1 MKMNNNGWYSF
12 DDDQVDSYTDFTNGT
27 YTEFGNRGCS
37 DFNGGNYAN
46 FNGGNYV
53 DFNDRNSAASD
64 NRNYINFNDRNYVDF
79 GTGYADFT
87 NGTYTD
93 LTEIRTGTPV
103 KKGRGRV
110 RRAEKRSAAKRAA
123 KAEKEAAKAEQ
134 KAAKAERKAAKA
146 AKKSV
151 KSKKKGTA
159 GKVIF
164 GVVAASVA
172 VVAGTFLV
180 KGGVVQAC
188 TESIIDEYFANID
201 IKEPA
206 VNKGRKSLEPAFEI
220 TDECTSYDKSSP
232 AYEIAE
238 DIMADLW
245 RDNDVDT
252 AYEIFNW
259 VHSNI
264 SYQTMTSYES
274 FEEAAYGGFTR
285 RSGDCYVYFACS
297 KMLLDIAGIPNLM
310 VERYPVETNSH
321 FWNLV
326 QIDGLWYHCDA
337 TVFRDHPDMYFLCT
351 DYEIDDGHHSFDASL
366 YPERAESYYAG
377 TDNWYGSYDVCIDDS
392 YDSYDDSYYD
402 PYYDCNEDP
411 YYYDDSYAAYE
422 DPYSDYDE
430 PYAGNYGPNAVTDG
444 PYVDYENY
452 ENYYDPYED
461 YEYSY
466 ADYEDQFMDVFEDA
480 YAVNYN

>member
-1 MKMNNNGWYSF
+1 MNNNGWYSF

-37 DFNGGNYAN
+37 DFNGGNYVD
-46 FNGGNYV
+46 FNSGNYV

-110 RRAEKRSAAKRAA
+110 RKAEKRSAAKRAA
-123 KAEKEAAKAEQ
+123 KAEKEAAKAEK
-134 KAAKAERKAAKA
+134 KATKAERKAAKA

-151 KSKKKGTA
+151 KSKKKGVA

-180 KGGVVQAC
+180 KGGAVQAC

-201 IKEPA
+201 IKETA

-252 AYEIFNW
+252 AYEIFYW
-259 VHSNI
+259 VHTNI

-377 TDNWYGSYDVCIDDS
+377 DDYWDDS
-392 YDSYDDSYYD
+392 YDVYYEDSYYDSYGEDSYYD
-402 PYYDCNEDP
+402 PYNDCYEDS
-411 YYYDDSYAAYE
+411 YYWDDSYAN
-422 DPYSDYDE
+422 YDE
-430 PYAGNYGPNAVTDG
+430 PYGGYGPNG
-444 PYVDYENY
+444 PYVD
-452 ENYYDPYED
+452 YED

-466 ADYEDQFMDVFEDA
+466 APYEGEFMDSFEDA
-480 YAVNYN
+480 YVVNYDN

>member
-27 YTEFGNRGCS
+27 YTEFGNRGRS
-37 DFNGGNYAN
+37 D

-110 RRAEKRSAAKRAA
+110 RKAEKRSAAKRAA
-123 KAEKEAAKAEQ
+123 KAEKEAAKVEK

-151 KSKKKGTA
+151 KRKKKGTA

-164 GVVAASVA
+164 GVIAASVA
-172 VVAGTFLV
+172 VAAGTFLV
-180 KGGVVQAC
+180 KGGAVQAC

-252 AYEIFNW
+252 AYEIFYW
-259 VHSNI
+259 VHTNI

-351 DYEIDDGHHSFDASL
+351 DYEIDDGHHSFDSSL

-377 TDNWYGSYDVCIDDS
+377 DDYCDDS
-392 YDSYDDSYYD
+392 YDVYYEDSYYDSYVEDSYYD
-402 PYYDCNEDP
+402 PYNDCYEDL
-411 YYYDDSYAAYE
+411 YYWDDSYA
-422 DPYSDYDE
+422 DYDE
-430 PYAGNYGPNAVTDG
+430 PYGDYGPNS
-444 PYVDYENY
+444 PYVD
-452 ENYYDPYED
+452 YED

-466 ADYEDQFMDVFEDA
+466 APYEGEFMDSFEDA
-480 YAVNYN
+480 YVVNYDN

>member
-37 DFNGGNYAN
+37 DFNGGNY
-46 FNGGNYV
+46 V
-53 DFNDRNSAASD
+53 D
-64 NRNYINFNDRNYVDF
+64 FNDRNYVDF

-110 RRAEKRSAAKRAA
+110 RKAEKRNAAKKAA
-123 KAEKEAAKAEQ
+123 KAEK

-151 KSKKKGTA
+151 KRKKKGAA

-164 GVVAASVA
+164 GVIAASVA
-172 VVAGTFLV
+172 VIAGTFLV
-180 KGGVVQAC
+180 KEGVVQAC
-188 TESIIDEYFANID
+188 TENIIDEYFANID

-220 TDECTSYDKSSP
+220 TEECTSYDKSSP
-232 AYEIAE
+232 AYSIAE

-245 RDNDVDT
+245 RDNDIDT
-252 AYEIFNW
+252 AYEIFYW

-351 DYEIDDGHHSFDASL
+351 DDEIDDGHHSFDASL

-377 TDNWYGSYDVCIDDS
+377 DDYWDDSYDV
-392 YDSYDDSYYD
+392 YYEDSYDDSYYD

-411 YYYDDSYAAYE
+411 YY
-422 DPYSDYDE
+422 YDE

-444 PYVDYENY
+444 PYVDYEDY
-452 ENYYDPYED
+452 EYYYDPYED

-466 ADYEDQFMDVFEDA
+466 ADYEDQFMNSFEDA

>member
-1 MKMNNNGWYSF
+1 MSNNGWYSF

-27 YTEFGNRGCS
+27 YTEFGNRGCP
-37 DFNGGNYAN
+37 D

-110 RRAEKRSAAKRAA
+110 RKAEKRNAAKKAA
-123 KAEKEAAKAEQ
+123 KAEK
-134 KAAKAERKAAKA
+134 KAAKVERKAAKA

-151 KSKKKGTA
+151 KRKKKGTA

-164 GVVAASVA
+164 GVIAASVA

-180 KGGVVQAC
+180 KEGVVQAC
-188 TESIIDEYFANID
+188 TENIIDEYFANID

-220 TDECTSYDKSSP
+220 TEECTSYDKSSP
-232 AYEIAE
+232 AYSIAE

-245 RDNDVDT
+245 RDNDIDT
-252 AYEIFNW
+252 AYEIFYW

-264 SYQTMTSYES
+264 SYQSMTTYES

-351 DYEIDDGHHSFDASL
+351 DEEIDDGHHSFDSSL
-366 YPERAESYYAG
+366 YPERAESYYEG
-377 TDNWYGSYDVCIDDS
+377 DDYWDDS
-392 YDSYDDSYYD
+392 YDVYYEDSYYW
-402 PYYDCNEDP
+402 
-411 YYYDDSYAAYE
+411 DDSYA
-422 DPYSDYDE
+422 DYDE
-430 PYAGNYGPNAVTDG
+430 PYGGYGPNS
-444 PYVDYENY
+444 PYVD
-452 ENYYDPYED
+452 YED

-466 ADYEDQFMDVFEDA
+466 APYEGEFMDSFEDA
-480 YAVNYN
+480 YVVNCNN

>member
-1 MKMNNNGWYSF
+1 MKMSNNGWYSF

-37 DFNGGNYAN
+37 DFNGGN
-46 FNGGNYV
+46 FV
-53 DFNDRNSAASD
+53 DFNDRNSAASN

-103 KKGRGRV
+103 KKGRGHV
-110 RRAEKRSAAKRAA
+110 RKAEKRNTAKKAA
-123 KAEKEAAKAEQ
+123 KAEK
-134 KAAKAERKAAKA
+134 KAAKVEKKAAKA

-151 KSKKKGTA
+151 KRKKKGTA

-164 GVVAASVA
+164 GVIAASVA

-180 KGGVVQAC
+180 KEGVVQAC

-220 TDECTSYDKSSP
+220 TEECTSYDKSSP
-232 AYEIAE
+232 AYSIAE

-245 RDNDVDT
+245 RDNDIDT

-264 SYQTMTSYES
+264 SYQTLTSYES
-274 FEEAAYGGFTR
+274 FEEAAFDGFTK

-321 FWNLV
+321 YWNLI

-337 TVFRDHPDMYFLCT
+337 TVFRDHPGMYFLLT
-351 DYEIDDGHHSFDASL
+351 DDEIDDGHQSFDHSRF
-366 YPERAESYYAG
+366 PERASYYEG
-377 TDNWYGSYDVCIDDS
+377 DDYWDDS
-392 YDSYDDSYYD
+392 YDVYYDDSYYD
-402 PYYDCNEDP
+402 SYVEDSYYDPYNDCYEDS
-411 YYYDDSYAAYE
+411 YYWDDSYA
-422 DPYSDYDE
+422 DYDE
-430 PYAGNYGPNAVTDG
+430 PYGGYGPNS
-444 PYVDYENY
+444 PYVD
-452 ENYYDPYED
+452 YED

-466 ADYEDQFMDVFEDA
+466 APYEGKFMDSFEDA
-480 YAVNYN
+480 YVVNYDN

>member
-1 MKMNNNGWYSF
+1 MKMSNNGWYSF

-27 YTEFGNRGCS
+27 YTEFGNRGCP
-37 DFNGGNYAN
+37 DFNGGNYA
-46 FNGGNYV
+46 
-53 DFNDRNSAASD
+53 DFNNRNSAASD

-103 KKGRGRV
+103 KKGRGRM
-110 RRAEKRSAAKRAA
+110 RKAEKRSAAKRAA
-123 KAEKEAAKAEQ
+123 KAEKEAAKVEK

-151 KSKKKGTA
+151 KSKKKGVA

-164 GVVAASVA
+164 GVIAASVA
-172 VVAGTFLV
+172 VAAGAFLV
-180 KGGVVQAC
+180 KGGAVQAC

-238 DIMADLW
+238 DIMTDLW

-252 AYEIFNW
+252 AYEIFYW
-259 VHSNI
+259 VHTNI
-264 SYQTMTSYES
+264 SYQTMTSYDS

-351 DYEIDDGHHSFDASL
+351 DYEIDDGHHSFDSSL

-377 TDNWYGSYDVCIDDS
+377 DDNWYGSYDVYFD
-392 YDSYDDSYYD
+392 DSYDDSYYD

-430 PYAGNYGPNAVTDG
+430 SYAGNYGPNAVTDG
-444 PYVDYENY
+444 PYVDYEDY
-452 ENYYDPYED
+452 EYYYDPYED

-466 ADYEDQFMDVFEDA
+466 ADYEDQFIDVFEDA

>member
-1 MKMNNNGWYSF
+1 MSNNGWYSF

-27 YTEFGNRGCS
+27 YTEFGNRGCP
-37 DFNGGNYAN
+37 D

-53 DFNDRNSAASD
+53 DFNNRNSAASD

-110 RRAEKRSAAKRAA
+110 RKAEKRNAAKKAA
-123 KAEKEAAKAEQ
+123 KAEK
-134 KAAKAERKAAKA
+134 KAAKVEKKAAKA

-151 KSKKKGTA
+151 KCKKKGTA

-164 GVVAASVA
+164 GVIAASVA

-180 KGGVVQAC
+180 KEGVVQAC

-220 TDECTSYDKSSP
+220 TEECTSYDKSSP

-245 RDNDVDT
+245 RDNDIDT

-264 SYQTMTSYES
+264 SYQTMTSYDS

-377 TDNWYGSYDVCIDDS
+377 DDYWDDS
-392 YDSYDDSYYD
+392 YDVYYEDSYYDSYVEDSYYD
-402 PYYDCNEDP
+402 PYNDCYEDS
-411 YYYDDSYAAYE
+411 YYWDDSYA
-422 DPYSDYDE
+422 DYDE
-430 PYAGNYGPNAVTDG
+430 PCGGYGPNS
-444 PYVDYENY
+444 PYVDRILETC
-452 ENYYDPYED
+452 
-461 YEYSY
+461 
-466 ADYEDQFMDVFEDA
+466 
-480 YAVNYN
+480 

>member
-1 MKMNNNGWYSF
+1 MSNNGWYSF

-37 DFNGGNYAN
+37 DFNGGNY
-46 FNGGNYV
+46 
-53 DFNDRNSAASD
+53 
-64 NRNYINFNDRNYVDF
+64 VDF

-93 LTEIRTGTPV
+93 LTEIRTGTPI
-103 KKGRGRV
+103 KKKRV
-110 RRAEKRSAAKRAA
+110 RNADKNAKKRAA
-123 KAEKEAAKAEQ
+123 KAEKM
-134 KAAKAERKAAKA
+134 AAKA
-146 AKKSV
+146 AKKAV
-151 KSKKKGTA
+151 KGKKKGTA

-164 GVVAASVA
+164 GVAAAAVA

-180 KGGVVQAC
+180 KEGVVQAC
-188 TESIIDEYFANID
+188 TENIIDEYFAGAD
-201 IKEPA
+201 SKEA
-206 VNKGRKSLEPAFEI
+206 AISKGKKPVEEAFEI
-220 TDECTSYDKSSP
+220 TEECTSYDKSSP
-232 AYEIAE
+232 AYSIAE

-245 RDNDVDT
+245 RDNDIDT

-264 SYQTMTSYES
+264 SYQTLTSYES
-274 FEEAAYGGFTR
+274 FEEAAYSGFTR

-321 FWNLV
+321 YWNLV

-337 TVFRDHPDMYFLCT
+337 TVFRDHPGMYFLLT
-351 DYEIDDGHHSFDASL
+351 DDEIDDGHHSFDHSL
-366 YPERAESYYAG
+366 YPERATYYEG
-377 TDNWYGSYDVCIDDS
+377 DDYWDDS

-411 YYYDDSYAAYE
+411 YYYDDSYVVYDDSYAV
-422 DPYSDYDE
+422 YDE
-430 PYAGNYGPNAVTDG
+430 PYTGNYGPNAVTD
-444 PYVDYENY
+444 YEDYEY
-452 ENYYDPYED
+452 YYDPYED

-466 ADYEDQFMDVFEDA
+466 ADYEDQFMDSFEDA
-480 YAVNYN
+480 YVVNYDN

>member
-1 MKMNNNGWYSF
+1 MKMSNNGWYSF
-12 DDDQVDSYTDFTNGT
+12 DDNQVDSYTDFTNGT
-27 YTEFGNRGCS
+27 YTEFGNRGCP
-37 DFNGGNYAN
+37 DFNGGNYVN

-93 LTEIRTGTPV
+93 LTEIRTGTPA

-110 RRAEKRSAAKRAA
+110 RKAEKEAA
-123 KAEKEAAKAEQ
+123 KAEKEAAKV
-134 KAAKAERKAAKA
+134 ERKTAKA

-151 KSKKKGTA
+151 KHKKKGTA
-159 GKVIF
+159 GKVFF
-164 GVVAASVA
+164 GVIAASVA
-172 VVAGTFLV
+172 VVAGAFLV

-188 TESIIDEYFANID
+188 TESILDEYFANID

-252 AYEIFNW
+252 AYEIFYW
-259 VHSNI
+259 VHTNI

-351 DYEIDDGHHSFDASL
+351 DYEIDDGHHSFDSSL

-377 TDNWYGSYDVCIDDS
+377 DDNWYGSYDVYFDDS

-411 YYYDDSYAAYE
+411 YYNDDSYI
-422 DPYSDYDE
+422 DYDE
-430 PYAGNYGPNAVTDG
+430 PYTGDYGPNVVSDG
-444 PYVDYENY
+444 PYVSCED
-452 ENYYDPYED
+452 YYDPYED

-466 ADYEDQFMDVFEDA
+466 ADYEDQFMDSFEDA

>member
-1 MKMNNNGWYSF
+1 MSNNGWYSF

-37 DFNGGNYAN
+37 DFNDRNYMD

-53 DFNDRNSAASD
+53 DFNDRNSAASN

-110 RRAEKRSAAKRAA
+110 RKAEKRNAAKKAA
-123 KAEKEAAKAEQ
+123 KAEK
-134 KAAKAERKAAKA
+134 KAAKVEKKAAQA

-151 KSKKKGTA
+151 KRKKKGAA

-164 GVVAASVA
+164 GVIAASVA

-180 KGGVVQAC
+180 KEGVVQAC

-220 TDECTSYDKSSP
+220 TEECTSYDKSSP

-245 RDNDVDT
+245 RDNDIDT

-259 VHSNI
+259 VHTNI
-264 SYQTMTSYES
+264 SYQTMTSYDS

-366 YPERAESYYAG
+366 YPERAESYYEG
-377 TDNWYGSYDVCIDDS
+377 DDYWDDS
-392 YDSYDDSYYD
+392 YDVYYEDSYYDSYVEDSYYD
-402 PYYDCNEDP
+402 PYNDCYEDS
-411 YYYDDSYAAYE
+411 YYWDDSYA
-422 DPYSDYDE
+422 DYDE
-430 PYAGNYGPNAVTDG
+430 PYGGYGPNS
-444 PYVDYENY
+444 PYVDYE
-452 ENYYDPYED
+452 
-461 YEYSY
+461 
-466 ADYEDQFMDVFEDA
+466 DYEDSYAPYEGEFMDSFEDA
-480 YAVNYN
+480 YVVNYDN

>member
-1 MKMNNNGWYSF
+1 MKMNNEWYSF

-37 DFNGGNYAN
+37 DFNGGNYVDFNGGNSAD

-93 LTEIRTGTPV
+93 LTEIRTVTPV

-123 KAEKEAAKAEQ
+123 KAEKE
-134 KAAKAERKAAKA
+134 
-146 AKKSV
+146 SV
-151 KSKKKGTA
+151 KSKKKGAA

-164 GVVAASVA
+164 GVIAASVA

-245 RDNDVDT
+245 RDNDIDT

-264 SYQTMTSYES
+264 SYQSMTSYES

-351 DYEIDDGHHSFDASL
+351 DYEIDDGHHSFDSSL

-377 TDNWYGSYDVCIDDS
+377 DDYWDDS
-392 YDSYDDSYYD
+392 YDVYYEDSYYDSYVEDSYYD
-402 PYYDCNEDP
+402 PYNDCYEDS
-411 YYYDDSYAAYE
+411 YYWDDSYA
-422 DPYSDYDE
+422 D
-430 PYAGNYGPNAVTDG
+430 
-444 PYVDYENY
+444 
-452 ENYYDPYED
+452 YED

-466 ADYEDQFMDVFEDA
+466 APYEGEFMDSFEDV
-480 YAVNYN
+480 YVVNYDN

>member
-1 MKMNNNGWYSF
+1 MKMSNNGWYSF

-27 YTEFGNRGCS
+27 YTEFGNRGCP
-37 DFNGGNYAN
+37 D

-110 RRAEKRSAAKRAA
+110 RKAEKRNAAKKAA
-123 KAEKEAAKAEQ
+123 KAEK

-151 KSKKKGTA
+151 KRKKKGTA

-164 GVVAASVA
+164 GVIAASVA

-180 KGGVVQAC
+180 KEGVVQAC
-188 TESIIDEYFANID
+188 TENIIDEYFANID

-220 TDECTSYDKSSP
+220 TEECTSYDKSSP

-245 RDNDVDT
+245 RDNDIDT

-264 SYQTMTSYES
+264 SYQTMTSYDS

-377 TDNWYGSYDVCIDDS
+377 DDYWDDS
-392 YDSYDDSYYD
+392 YDVYYEDSYYDSYGEDSYYD
-402 PYYDCNEDP
+402 PYNDCYEDS
-411 YYYDDSYAAYE
+411 YYWDDSYA
-422 DPYSDYDE
+422 DYDE
-430 PYAGNYGPNAVTDG
+430 PYGGYGPNSS
-444 PYVDYENY
+444 YVD
-452 ENYYDPYED
+452 YED

-466 ADYEDQFMDVFEDA
+466 APYEGEFMDSFEDA
-480 YAVNYN
+480 YVVNCN

>member
-1 MKMNNNGWYSF
+1 MKMRNNGWYSF

-37 DFNGGNYAN
+37 DFNGGNCAN

-110 RRAEKRSAAKRAA
+110 RRAEKRSAAKKAA
-123 KAEKEAAKAEQ
+123 KAEKEATKVEK

-151 KSKKKGTA
+151 KHKKKGTA

-164 GVVAASVA
+164 GVIAASVA
-172 VVAGTFLV
+172 VVAGAFLL
-180 KGGVVQAC
+180 KGGAVQAC

-245 RDNDVDT
+245 RDNDIDT
-252 AYEIFNW
+252 AYEIFYW
-259 VHSNI
+259 VHTNI

-366 YPERAESYYAG
+366 YPERAESYYEG
-377 TDNWYGSYDVCIDDS
+377 DDYWDDS
-392 YDSYDDSYYD
+392 YDVYYEDSYYDSYVEDSYYD
-402 PYYDCNEDP
+402 PYNDCYEDS
-411 YYYDDSYAAYE
+411 YYWDDSYA
-422 DPYSDYDE
+422 DYDE
-430 PYAGNYGPNAVTDG
+430 PYGGYGPNG
-444 PYVDYENY
+444 PYVD
-452 ENYYDPYED
+452 YED

-466 ADYEDQFMDVFEDA
+466 TPYEGEFMDSFEDA
-480 YAVNYN
+480 YIVNYDN

>member
-1 MKMNNNGWYSF
+1 MKMSNNGWYSF
-12 DDDQVDSYTDFTNGT
+12 DDAQVDSYTDFTNGT

-37 DFNGGNYAN
+37 DFN
-46 FNGGNYV
+46 
-53 DFNDRNSAASD
+53 
-64 NRNYINFNDRNYVDF
+64 DRNYVDF
-79 GTGYADFT
+79 CTGYADFT

-123 KAEKEAAKAEQ
+123 KAEKEAAKAE
-134 KAAKAERKAAKA
+134 KNAAKVERKAAKA

-151 KSKKKGTA
+151 KRKKKGVA

-164 GVVAASVA
+164 GVIAASVA

-180 KGGVVQAC
+180 KGGAVQAC

-252 AYEIFNW
+252 AYEIFYW
-259 VHSNI
+259 VHTNI

-351 DYEIDDGHHSFDASL
+351 DYEIDDGHHSFDSSL

-377 TDNWYGSYDVCIDDS
+377 DDNWYGSYDVCFDDS
-392 YDSYDDSYYD
+392 YDSYDDTYYD
-402 PYYDCNEDP
+402 PYYDPYNDCYEDS
-411 YYYDDSYAAYE
+411 YYWDDSYA
-422 DPYSDYDE
+422 DYDE
-430 PYAGNYGPNAVTDG
+430 PYGGYGPNS
-444 PYVDYENY
+444 PYVD
-452 ENYYDPYED
+452 YED

-466 ADYEDQFMDVFEDA
+466 APYEGEFMDSFEDA
-480 YAVNYN
+480 YVVNYDN

>member
-1 MKMNNNGWYSF
+1 MKMSNNGWYSF

-37 DFNGGNYAN
+37 D
-46 FNGGNYV
+46 
-53 DFNDRNSAASD
+53 
-64 NRNYINFNDRNYVDF
+64 FNDRNYVDF

-110 RRAEKRSAAKRAA
+110 RKAEKRNAAKKAA
-123 KAEKEAAKAEQ
+123 KAEK
-134 KAAKAERKAAKA
+134 KAAKVEKKAAKA

-151 KSKKKGTA
+151 KRKKKGTA

-164 GVVAASVA
+164 GVIAASVA

-180 KGGVVQAC
+180 KEGVVQAC

-220 TDECTSYDKSSP
+220 TEECTSYDKSSP

-245 RDNDVDT
+245 RDNDIDT

-264 SYQTMTSYES
+264 SYQTMTTYES

-321 FWNLV
+321 YWNLV

-351 DYEIDDGHHSFDASL
+351 DEEIDDGHHSFDHSL
-366 YPERAESYYAG
+366 YPERATYYEG
-377 TDNWYGSYDVCIDDS
+377 DDYWDDS
-392 YDSYDDSYYD
+392 YDVYYEDSYYDSYVEDSYYD
-402 PYYDCNEDP
+402 PYNDCYEDS
-411 YYYDDSYAAYE
+411 YYWDDSYA
-422 DPYSDYDE
+422 DYDE
-430 PYAGNYGPNAVTDG
+430 PYGGYGPNS
-444 PYVDYENY
+444 PYVD
-452 ENYYDPYED
+452 YED

-466 ADYEDQFMDVFEDA
+466 APYEGEFMDSFEDA
-480 YAVNYN
+480 YVVNYDN

>member
-1 MKMNNNGWYSF
+1 MKMSNNGWYSF

-27 YTEFGNRGCS
+27 YTEFGNRGCP
-37 DFNGGNYAN
+37 DFNNWNSTEFSGGNCVY
-46 FNGGNYV
+46 
-53 DFNDRNSAASD
+53 FNDRNSAAS
-64 NRNYINFNDRNYVDF
+64 NNKNYINFNDRNYVDF

-110 RRAEKRSAAKRAA
+110 RKAEKRSAAKKAA
-123 KAEKEAAKAEQ
+123 IAEK
-134 KAAKAERKAAKA
+134 KAAKVERKAAKA

-151 KSKKKGTA
+151 KRKKKGTA

-164 GVVAASVA
+164 GVIAASVA

-180 KGGVVQAC
+180 KEGVVQAC

-220 TDECTSYDKSSP
+220 TEECTSYDKSSP

-245 RDNDVDT
+245 RDNDIDT
-252 AYEIFNW
+252 AYEIFYW

-264 SYQTMTSYES
+264 SYQTMTTYDS

-377 TDNWYGSYDVCIDDS
+377 DDYWDDS
-392 YDSYDDSYYD
+392 YDVYYEDSYYDSYVEDSYYD
-402 PYYDCNEDP
+402 PYNDCYEDS
-411 YYYDDSYAAYE
+411 YYWDDSYA
-422 DPYSDYDE
+422 DYDE
-430 PYAGNYGPNAVTDG
+430 PYGGYGPNS
-444 PYVDYENY
+444 PYVD
-452 ENYYDPYED
+452 YED

-466 ADYEDQFMDVFEDA
+466 APYEGEFMDSFEDA
-480 YAVNYN
+480 YVVNYDN

>member
-1 MKMNNNGWYSF
+1 MKMSNNGWYSF

-37 DFNGGNYAN
+37 DFNDRNYMD

-53 DFNDRNSAASD
+53 DFNDRNSAASN

-110 RRAEKRSAAKRAA
+110 RKAEKRNAAKKAA
-123 KAEKEAAKAEQ
+123 KAEK
-134 KAAKAERKAAKA
+134 KAAKVEKKAAQA

-151 KSKKKGTA
+151 KRKKKGAA

-164 GVVAASVA
+164 GVIAASVA

-180 KGGVVQAC
+180 KEGVVQAC

-220 TDECTSYDKSSP
+220 TEECTSYDKSSP

-245 RDNDVDT
+245 RDNDIDT

-259 VHSNI
+259 VHTNI
-264 SYQTMTSYES
+264 SYQTMTSYDS

-366 YPERAESYYAG
+366 YPERAESYYEG
-377 TDNWYGSYDVCIDDS
+377 DDYWDDS
-392 YDSYDDSYYD
+392 YDVYYEDSYYDSYVEDSYYD
-402 PYYDCNEDP
+402 PYNDCYEDS
-411 YYYDDSYAAYE
+411 YYWDDSYA
-422 DPYSDYDE
+422 DYDE
-430 PYAGNYGPNAVTDG
+430 PYGGYGPNS
-444 PYVDYENY
+444 PYVDYE
-452 ENYYDPYED
+452 
-461 YEYSY
+461 
-466 ADYEDQFMDVFEDA
+466 DYEDSYAPYEGEFMDSFEDA
-480 YAVNYN
+480 YVVNYDN

>member
-1 MKMNNNGWYSF
+1 MKMNNEWYSF

-37 DFNGGNYAN
+37 DFNGGNY
-46 FNGGNYV
+46 V

-64 NRNYINFNDRNYVDF
+64 NRNYINFNDRNFVDF
-79 GTGYADFT
+79 GSGYADFT

-110 RRAEKRSAAKRAA
+110 RKAEKRSAAK
-123 KAEKEAAKAEQ
+123 
-134 KAAKAERKAAKA
+134 KAAKR
-146 AKKSV
+146 
-151 KSKKKGTA
+151 KKKGVA

-164 GVVAASVA
+164 GVIAASVA

-188 TESIIDEYFANID
+188 TEIIIDEYFANID

-206 VNKGRKSLEPAFEI
+206 VNKGSKSLEPAFEI

-232 AYEIAE
+232 AYSIAE
-238 DIMADLW
+238 DIMVDLW

-252 AYEIFNW
+252 AYEIFYW
-259 VHSNI
+259 VHTNI

-321 FWNLV
+321 FWNLI

-351 DYEIDDGHHSFDASL
+351 DYEIDDGHHSFDSSL
-366 YPERAESYYAG
+366 YPERAESYFAG
-377 TDNWYGSYDVCIDDS
+377 DDYWDDS
-392 YDSYDDSYYD
+392 YDVYYEDSYYDSYGEDSYYD
-402 PYYDCNEDP
+402 PYNDCYEDS
-411 YYYDDSYAAYE
+411 YYWDDSYA
-422 DPYSDYDE
+422 DYDE
-430 PYAGNYGPNAVTDG
+430 PYGGYGPNG
-444 PYVDYENY
+444 PYVD
-452 ENYYDPYED
+452 YED

-466 ADYEDQFMDVFEDA
+466 TPYEGEFMDSFEDA
-480 YAVNYN
+480 YVVNYDN